1 MYEDFYGLK
10 EKPFGLTPDPKFL
23 YLSTR
28 HREALENLAYGIAQ
42 KEGFILITGEI
53 GTGKTT
59 ICRALLNRL
68 DERTSVALLLN
79 PFFSEE
85 ELLRYILTDFGL
97 TPSGGTRLE
106 LLEELNKFL
115 LSHASSGGISVLI
128 IDEAQ
133 NLSLQVLEQIRIL
146 SNLETE
152 KDKLLQI
159 ALVGQAELREKLRL
173 PKLRQL
179 DQRISVRYHL
189 KPLDK
194 KETPRYIYHRLAVAG
209 SEGRISFSRIS
220 LRKIASFSQGIPRL
234 INLICDRALLN
245 GYAKQKYHITAGMV
259 LQAAKSLRD
268 EEKAIS
274 IPSILSRVTQVTLLV
289 VIFLML
295 GWIFY
300 YSVLHDKLTQPL
312 KPLLSKHESKNIER
326 KEVEAPKETPRVEA
340 YSTDKTLPYTLLVAS
355 FRTQE
360 LALEEIQGLRHL
372 NHPVYISKVNI
383 PGKGIWH
390 RVLIGKFKTQDEAL
404 DVLRELKTKE
414 GLDSVQVM
422 KAISE
427 GNSSATKPL
436 RHKETQKY

>member
-1 MYEDFYGLK
+1 MYEEFYGLK
-10 EKPFGLTPDPKFL
+10 EKPFRLTPDPKFL

-28 HREALENLAYGIAQ
+28 HREAMEHLAYGIAQ
-42 KEGFILITGEI
+42 KEGFILITGDV

-68 DERTSVALLLN
+68 NERATVALLLN

-106 LLEELNKFL
+106 LLEELNQFL
-115 LSHASSGGISVLI
+115 LGHASSGGSSVLI

-133 NLSLQVLEQIRIL
+133 NLSLDVLEQIRIL

-159 ALVGQAELREKLRL
+159 VLVGQAELRERLKL
-173 PKLRQL
+173 PKVRPL

-189 KPLDK
+189 QPLK
-194 KETPRYIYHRLAVAG
+194 RKEIPRYVYHRLAVAG
-209 SEGRISFSRIS
+209 SEGRMSFSRIS
-220 LRKIASFSQGIPRL
+220 LRKIARFSQGVPRL

-245 GYAKQKYHITAGMV
+245 GYAKQKYHITAVMV
-259 LQAAKSLRD
+259 VQAAKSLRD

-274 IPSILSRVTQVTLLV
+274 IPSTLSKVSQAIVLV

-300 YSVLHDKLTQPL
+300 YSVLHDEFTQPL
-312 KPLLSKHESKNIER
+312 NPSLSISESKIRKKIEAAPPNQALPQ
-326 KEVEAPKETPRVEA
+326 KAPKETPRVEA
-340 YSTDKTLPYTLLVAS
+340 YSIDKTLPYTLHIAS
-355 FRTQE
+355 FRSQE

-390 RVLIGKFKTQDEAL
+390 QVLIGKFKTQKEAME
-404 DVLRELKTKE
+404 VQRELRSKG
-414 GLDSVQVM
+414 GLDYVLVM
-422 KAISE
+422 KAISRDRGGKIE
-427 GNSSATKPL
+427 
-436 RHKETQKY
+436 